1 MAMDIES
8 LRTFLEVARTRH
20 FGKAAE
26 ELCVTQSA
34 VSARIRQLEQTLG
47 MALFTRQRNN
57 IQLTP
62 EGLQLQKH
70 AETIVQ
76 VWIRARQ
83 EVGLRAEFTR
93 GLAVGSM
100 WDLWETLL
108 RDWVVALRRD
118 MPDTALQ
125 VEAGTA
131 DVLVRKLVEGI
142 IDLAVLFEPPQLL
155 ELELRELGHLNLVLA
170 STKRGQTLEQVF
182 ESGYIMVNWGTAFA
196 HAHARH
202 YPDVPAASMHVNL
215 GALAL
220 RHLQSSHGAAYLPE
234 QLLGSTNSPR
244 RLYPVSHAPCIERSV
259 FAAFCNGSDREDS
272 IRKALGL
279 LQGSTNANKL
289 SGLESPTGGP

>member
-1 MAMDIES
+1 MDIES

-47 MALFTRQRNN
+47 LALFTRQRNN

-62 EGLQLQKH
+62 EGRQLQKH

-83 EVGLRAEFTR
+83 ETGLRAEFNR
-93 GLAVGSM
+93 GLAVGAM

-108 RDWVVALRRD
+108 RDWTTTLRQN

-131 DVLVRKLVEGI
+131 EVLIRKLVEGV

-155 ELELRELGHLNLVLA
+155 ELELRELGCLNLVLA
-170 STKRGQTLEQVF
+170 STKPGQSLEQVF
-182 ESGYIMVNWGTAFA
+182 ESNYIMVNWGTAFA

-202 YPDVPAASMHVNL
+202 FPDIPAASMHVSL

-220 RHLQSSHGAAYLPE
+220 RYLQSAHGASYLPE
-234 QLLGSTNSPR
+234 QLLESTNSPR
-244 RLYPVSHAPCIERSV
+244 RLYRVSHAPCIERSV
-259 FAAFCNGSDREDS
+259 FAAVWSGSDREDS

-279 LQGSTNANKL
+279 LRGGTNTNK
-289 SGLESPTGGP
+289 P

>member
-1 MAMDIES
+1 MDIES
-8 LRTFLEVARTRH
+8 LRTFLAVIRTRH

-47 MALFTRQRNN
+47 LALFTRQRNN

-62 EGLQLQKH
+62 EGRQLQKH

-76 VWIRARQ
+76 VWIRACQ
-83 EVGLRAEFTR
+83 ETGLRAEFTR
-93 GLAVGSM
+93 GLAVGAM

-108 RDWVVALRRD
+108 WGWVTTLRRE

-131 DVLVRKLVEGI
+131 DVLIRKLVEGV

-155 ELELRELGHLNLVLA
+155 ELELRELGYINLVLA
-170 STKRGQTLEQVF
+170 STQRGQTLDQVF
-182 ESGYIMVNWGTAFA
+182 ESGYIMVDWGTAFA

-202 YPDVPAASMHVNL
+202 FPDMPAAVMHVSL

-220 RHLQSSHGAAYLPE
+220 RHLQHSHGAAYLPE
-234 QLLGSTNSPR
+234 QLLVTTNSSH
-244 RLYPVSHAPCIERSV
+244 RLYRVSHAPCIERSV
-259 FAAFCNGSDREDS
+259 FAAYRSGSDREGS
-272 IRKALGL
+272 IRQALGL
-279 LQGSTNANKL
+279 LQDNAGVQKPP
-289 SGLESPTGGP
+289 SPD

>member
-1 MAMDIES
+1 VDIEL
-8 LRTFLEVARTRH
+8 LRTFLEVVRTRH

-62 EGLQLQKH
+62 EGQQLRKH

-76 VWIRARQ
+76 VWARARQ
-83 EVGLRAEFTR
+83 ETGLRNEFTR
-93 GLAVGSM
+93 GLAVGAM

-108 RDWVVALRRD
+108 RDWLSSMRRH

-125 VEAGTA
+125 VEAGA
-131 DVLVRKLVEGI
+131 AELLIRKLIEGV

-155 ELELRELGHLNLVLA
+155 ELELRELGFINLVLA
-170 STKRGQTLEQVF
+170 STRPGQTPGQAL
-182 ESGYIMVNWGTAFA
+182 ESGYIMVDWGTAFA

-202 YPDVPAASMHVNL
+202 FPDMPAAVLHVNL

-220 RHLQSSHGAAYLPE
+220 HHLQQIHGSSYLPE
-234 QLLGSTNSPR
+234 QMLKAANGRR
-244 RLYPVSHAPCIERSV
+244 RLYRVRNAPRIERPV
-259 FAAFCNGSDREDS
+259 FAVYRTGSDREDS
-272 IRKALGL
+272 IRQALDHIA
-279 LQGSTNANKL
+279 QRN
-289 SGLESPTGGP
+289 SG